1 MPHYNETRVTFASD
15 RITIPART
23 MGNPDGSA
31 EEIMMSWESPIME
44 ASAEWVC
51 SGGGDI
57 LEIGFGMGIS
67 ASFIQQQSISSH
79 TIVESHPDILERAL
93 EWARDKPNVSVIF
106 GEWFRVKD
114 GLGKY
119 DGIFYDTYAD
129 DHMME
134 LPSILPNLSNPG
146 CKVTWWNNNPGPN
159 SIYEIEG
166 TEYVEMIVNP
176 DLNSYFNHD
185 RYYLPKKIY

>member
-1 MPHYNETRVTFASD
+1 MPHFNQTRVTFSSD

-23 MGNPDGSA
+23 IGDPGDLV
-31 EEIMMSWESPIME
+31 EEVMMSWESPIME

-67 ASFIQQQSISSH
+67 ASFIQQKSISSH
-79 TIVESHPDILERAL
+79 TIVESHPEIFQKAT
-93 EWARDKPNVSVIF
+93 EWAADKPNVILIF
-106 GEWFRVKD
+106 GEWFNIRD
-114 GLGKY
+114 QLGSY

-129 DHMME
+129 DHMMQF
-134 LPSILPNLSNPG
+134 PTILSGITNRG
-146 CKVTWWNNNPGPN
+146 CRVTWWNNNPSPN

-166 TEYVEMIVNP
+166 TEYDEIVVNP
-176 DLNSYFNHD
+176 DPNSYFNHNK
-185 RYYLPKKIY
+185 YYLPKKIY

>member
-15 RITIPART
+15 RITIPTRT
-23 MGNPDGSA
+23 MWGPSDLV
-31 EEIMMSWESPIME
+31 EEVMMSWESPIME

-57 LEIGFGMGIS
+57 LEMGFGMGIS

-79 TIVESHPDILERAL
+79 TIVESHPDILERAI
-93 EWARDKPNVSVIF
+93 EWAKDKPNVRVIF
-106 GEWFRVKD
+106 GEWFKVKD
-114 GLGKY
+114 RLGRY

-134 LPSILPNLSNPG
+134 LPSVLPNLSNPG

-166 TEYVEMIVNP
+166 TEYVEMRVNP
-176 DLNSYFNHD
+176 DSNSYFNHD
-185 RYYLPKKIY
+185 RYYLPIKVY